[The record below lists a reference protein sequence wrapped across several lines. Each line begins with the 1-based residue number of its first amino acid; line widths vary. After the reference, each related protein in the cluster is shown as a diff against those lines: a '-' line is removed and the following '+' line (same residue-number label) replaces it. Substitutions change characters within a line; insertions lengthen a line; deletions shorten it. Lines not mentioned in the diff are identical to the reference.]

1 VQWIRGLVADTRPLR
16 NPHFRRLW
24 LANIIT
30 VIGAQLT
37 VVAVPAQI
45 YALTGSSAYVG
56 LTGLFGLVPLVVFG
70 LWGGA
75 LADVMDRRTLLIVTT
90 LGLIGTSALFFVQAA
105 LDVENVWL
113 LLGLFAVQQA
123 FFAVNQPT
131 RSALLPRIV
140 PLHQLP
146 AANSL
151 NITIFQAGA
160 IAGPLLGGV
169 LIPFVGFS
177 WLYLVDS
184 ITLLA
189 TLSAVVR
196 LPRLPVEG
204 AARGT
209 PGLRSVVEGLSYLRG
224 HPVLLMS
231 FVVDLIAM
239 VFGMPRALFPEIAHT
254 AFNGPDGGGLA
265 FALLFAAIPAG
276 AVLGGIFSGWVSR
289 VERQGLAVIVCIL
302 LWGAAMVG
310 FGVAVGLAERW
321 QQAMLVAA
329 VLMLVLG
336 GAADMASS
344 AFRNSMLMTAA
355 TDSVRGRLQGVFIVV
370 VAGGPR
376 IADVVHGAGA
386 AAVGT
391 AAAAAGGGVLVV
403 IGTVVAALAVPS
415 FVRYRTTRPV
425 GDPV

>member
-1 VQWIRGLVADTRPLR
+1 
-16 NPHFRRLW
+16 
-24 LANIIT
+24 
-30 VIGAQLT
+30 
-37 VVAVPAQI
+37 
-45 YALTGSSAYVG
+45 
-56 LTGLFGLVPLVVFG
+56 VVFG

-105 LDVENVWL
+105 LDVGNVWL

-321 QQAMLVAA
+321 QQPMLVAA

-415 FVRYRTTRPV
+415 FVCYRITQPV
-425 GDPV
+425 GDPA